1 MLSSSPLFLNSIAMN
16 EKYEI
21 YDQEYYE
28 DLQNELALEEYLMEK
43 AEAKKELTFEERE
56 EIQREDNF
64 EDMEGE

>member
-1 MLSSSPLFLNSIAMN
+1 VLSSSPLFLNSIAMN

>member
-56 EIQREDNF
+56 EIQREMNKV
-64 EDMEGE
+64 EEH

>member
-1 MLSSSPLFLNSIAMN
+1 MN

-56 EIQREDNF
+56 EIQRE
-64 EDMEGE
+64 EEEE

>member
-1 MLSSSPLFLNSIAMN
+1 MRGQIKNPLSKILLFLILVAMN

-56 EIQREDNF
+56 EIQREN
-64 EDMEGE
+64 E